1 MIPLTNLKS
10 NSKLSI
16 ETGDTMYEREALTTI
31 ENINDT
37 FKVLLITGPRQVGK
51 TTLLLS
57 VKPSSMEYV
66 TLDDKV
72 LREQAINDPK
82 LFLEEHP
89 APLLIDEAQY
99 APNLFSYIK
108 INVDKSDKNGMYWL
122 TGSQQ
127 FHLMKNVSESLAGRV
142 GIVNL
147 NSFTYSEIVR
157 NTNKLLFNPTNLVKA
172 DKIDINSLFEIIYK
186 GGMPEL
192 YKNEKISREIYFQG
206 YIDTYISRDVRE
218 LTEVGNVDAFKKFI
232 VSIASRTG
240 EQLNY
245 TALANDAGISVPT
258 AKSWVSILTSSGLVY
273 LLEPYMSS
281 ELKRITHVPKIIFM
295 DTGLASYLA
304 GWESAKELQLSS
316 NAGHYLE
323 TYVISEIVKSYN
335 SRGIRPNLSYYRD
348 KEKNEIDLIIY
359 NNNKLY
365 PFEIKKTA
373 SPTLA
378 MIKNF
383 KCLEKTTKE
392 IGTGGIICCYDTLM
406 HLDEKNYI
414 VPISSVINA
423 KE

>member
-1 MIPLTNLKS
+1 MF
-10 NSKLSI
+10 
-16 ETGDTMYEREALTTI
+16 EREALEVI
-31 ENINDT
+31 KEINNS
-37 FKVLLITGPRQVGK
+37 FKVLLVTGPRQVGK

-57 VKPSSMEYV
+57 IKPDNMEYI
-66 TLDDKV
+66 TLDDEV
-72 LREQAINDPK
+72 LRKQAQDDPK

-89 APLLIDEAQY
+89 APVLIDEAQY

-108 INVDKSDKNGMYWL
+108 INVDKEQKNGMYWL

-157 NTNKLLFNPTNLVKA
+157 NNNKLLFDPLNLKKA
-172 DKIDINSLFEIIYK
+172 DKINVNELFKMIYK
-186 GGMPEL
+186 GGMPEF
-192 YKNEKISREIYFQG
+192 YKNKELNREIYFQG

-218 LTEVGNVDAFKKFI
+218 LTEIGSVDAFKKFI
-232 VSIASRTG
+232 VSVASRTG

-245 TALANDAGISVPT
+245 SSLANDAGITVPT
-258 AKSWVSILTSSGLVY
+258 AKSWLSILTSSGLVY

-281 ELKRITHVPKIIFM
+281 ELKRLTHTPKIIFM
-295 DTGLASYLA
+295 DTGLASFLA
-304 GWESAKELQLSS
+304 GWESAKDLQLSS

-323 TYVISEIVKSYN
+323 TYVISEFIKSYN
-335 SRGIRPNLSYYRD
+335 AKGIRPNISYYRD

-359 NNNKLY
+359 KNNKLY

-373 SPTLA
+373 SPTKA

-383 KCLEKTTKE
+383 DMLKKTKKE
-392 IGTGGIICCYDTLM
+392 VGTGGIICCYDNLM
-406 HLDEKNYI
+406 HLDENNYI
-414 VPISSVINA
+414 IPISSVINA
-423 KE
+423 KNDE